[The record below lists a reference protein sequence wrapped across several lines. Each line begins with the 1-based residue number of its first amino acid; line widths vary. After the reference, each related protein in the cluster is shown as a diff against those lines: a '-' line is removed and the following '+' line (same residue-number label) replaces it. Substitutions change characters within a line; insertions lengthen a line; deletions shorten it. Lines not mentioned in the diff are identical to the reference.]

1 MKIVLVVAINL
12 MQHFQPQRHSNSPR
26 VFIFFQY
33 LLLYQLGEFDKILKR
48 DHLVSSLDLFARK
61 FSDIVRRN

>member
-12 MQHFQPQRHSNSPR
+12 MQHFQLQRHTNSPR
-26 VFIFFQY
+26 DFFFQY
-33 LLLYQLGEFDKILKR
+33 LLLYQLGEFDKILKS
-48 DHLVSSLDLFARK
+48 DHLLSSRDVFARK